1 MSTVGI
7 DPDILRRMLS
17 LDGRSLPPEVARFF
31 LNLSLSDADR
41 MRIAS
46 LSERANDGDLTADEH
61 DQLAMYV
68 LLTDFLAIVQ
78 SSARQSLAKQPPAA

>member
-1 MSTVGI
+1 MATVGI

-17 LDGRSLPPEVARFF
+17 PEGRVLSPEVARFF
-31 LNLSLSDADR
+31 LNLSLSDTDR
-41 MRIAS
+41 DRIAA
-46 LSERANDGDLTADEH
+46 LSEKANDGDLTPDEH

-78 SSARQSLAKQPPAA
+78 SSARESLAKQSPAA